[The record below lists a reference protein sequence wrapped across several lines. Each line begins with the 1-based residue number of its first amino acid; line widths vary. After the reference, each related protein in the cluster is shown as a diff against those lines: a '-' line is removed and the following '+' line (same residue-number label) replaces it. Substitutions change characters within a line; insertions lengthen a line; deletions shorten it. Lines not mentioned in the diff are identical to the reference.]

1 MQNSKVSKLKKYKKL
16 FVEKFF
22 LNEYKLS
29 YEYYNKFFEIREKDN
44 KIYKKWQEQI
54 KNDYENLDNIDE
66 KYLLHRANVARCQ
79 KQNFLLFNYALLT
92 LIKNPKCSKIFY
104 YLAKDEY
111 ENESLERAK
120 ILINS
125 ALQNDS
131 DNHSYLYLH
140 AMCIAMQLY
149 DKNIDKISKNKLT
162 KTFIKELNKA
172 IELAPN
178 VVDYYLAFARY
189 YSFDKKDFQKAIE
202 YYNKAIEYDPDNSW
216 FYSDRAECYKEIGDI
231 QKAVEDYLKSIKLD
245 PTDHFTYRDLG
256 YLYIDNGN
264 PDKFIELF
272 NNGIEQFKNNP
283 ELKAQLIFGLATLTE
298 NGLNDCEKALELYN
312 ELIREFP
319 NDMRFVASRAGLKN
333 KLKDYDGAIA
343 DCDIVFNSGESDY
356 EYLYVEKGNALSMLG
371 QYKQAI
377 EYFDNVIMVYPDI
390 YPAYFGKGYALENLK
405 KSKQALKCYDKAIE
419 IWDGDYAPYFNKS
432 GILYSL
438 KKYDEALDFINKAI
452 KLNPNYANAYA
463 LRAMI
468 SIEMKNISQTI
479 KDIKRTQ
486 KLDKNNPHAYRLK
499 AMIYYLKNEYLKAL
513 KEAKKAIE
521 YDTNAQNRA
530 EVHYLCYLIYKKLK
544 QPQKALQEKNHTF
557 KEDSEFK
564 YRTYTKY
571 LKQYSKIFK
580 D

>member
-92 LIKNPKCSKIFY
+92 LIKNPKCAEIFY

-149 DKNIDKISKNKLT
+149 DINIDKISKNKLT

-202 YYNKAIEYDPDNSW
+202 YYNKAIEYDSDNSW
-216 FYSDRAECYKEIGDI
+216 IYSYRAECYKEIGDI

-245 PTDHFTYRDLG
+245 PADHYTYRELG
-256 YLYIDNGN
+256 YLYINSGKIDE
-264 PDKFIELF
+264 FFELF
-272 NNGIEQFKNNP
+272 NNSIKKYKHNAEVKG
-283 ELKAQLIFGLATLTE
+283 QLTLGLATLVE
-298 NGLNDCEKALELYN
+298 YGLNDLDKALEIYN
-312 ELIREFP
+312 NLVKEFP
-319 NDMRFVASRAGLKN
+319 NDMRYVASRAILKN
-333 KLKDYDGAIA
+333 KIKDYNGAIE
-343 DCDIVFNSGESDY
+343 DCDTVFNSGENDY
-356 EYLYVEKGNALSMLG
+356 EYLYVEKGNALSMLKE
-371 QYKQAI
+371 YKSAI
-377 EYFDNVIMVYPDI
+377 EYFDIAIYAYPDS
-390 YPAYFGKGYALENLK
+390 YPAYFGKGYAFECLK
-405 KSKQALKCYDKAIE
+405 KPKRAIKYYDKAIE
-419 IWDGDYAPYFNKS
+419 MWNDDFAPFFNKS

-438 KKYDEALDFINKAI
+438 KKYEEAFNSINKAI
-452 KLNPNYANAYA
+452 EIDPNYADAYA

-479 KDIKRTQ
+479 KDIKTTQ

-521 YDTNAQNRA
+521 YDTNSQNRA

-544 QPQKALQEKNHTF
+544 QPQKALQEKNLTF
-557 KEDSEFK
+557 NEDSEFK